1 MNVLFICNGN
11 VARSQ
16 IAEALWNWH
25 FGKTIGMAS
34 SAGVNPNYELADQF
48 KVVMKELG
56 VPIDGHRS
64 KHVNEFDLNDFEWIV
79 TFSNEADEYVKAHN
93 VSANHCHYDVSDPG
107 WNGTIEQYRYTRDVI
122 DMIVTGE
129 WQ

>member
-1 MNVLFICNGN
+1 MKVLFVCNGN

-16 IAEALWNWH
+16 IAEALWNWS
-25 FGKTIGMAS
+25 FGKELGYAS

-48 KVVMKELG
+48 KVVMDEWG

-64 KHVNEFDLNDFEWIV
+64 KHVNEFDLEDFEWVV
-79 TFSNEADEYVKAHN
+79 TFSDDAKLYVENSNKSVDH
-93 VSANHCHYDVSDPG
+93 SHFDIPDPG
-107 WNGTIEQYRYTRDVI
+107 WNGTIEQYRWTRDVV
-122 DMIVTGE
+122 DMVVTGE